1 MGEDFR
7 SWRDRVI
14 TQVRFRPDRNSIAR
28 ELTAHYEDHVRD
40 LERLD
45 YPPKLAEQ
53 RALTAMGD
61 PEAIGK
67 ALDHVHK
74 PWLGWLWIISKAAA
88 LVAAVVLV
96 LTGLSVGDVYSY
108 RIEKGIQ
115 AIRAEQPVYEA
126 DGMFFAGE
134 AEKSEDLSRLTRTSL
149 PASAERCGYTIR
161 VPYAALWRSGD
172 GTYFFSAVVTA
183 ETDAFWRKGPLLSM
197 LRLTTDA
204 GEMYSSGYMGNRYHP
219 EAGRY
224 LCTTEERAGFTQ
236 LRISCALDGVSPQW
250 VELNYPF
257 GEGFTFRVEFEE
269 AFS

>member
-1 MGEDFR
+1 MSAFTD
-7 SWRDRVI
+7 WRDQV
-14 TQVRFRPDRNSIAR
+14 TAQVRFWPDRNSIAR
-28 ELTAHYEDHVRD
+28 ELTDHFQDHTRD

-45 YPPKLAEQ
+45 YPWQLAEE
-53 RALTAMGD
+53 RALAAMGD
-61 PEAIGK
+61 AEKVGR
-67 ALDHVHK
+67 ALDRVHK

-134 AEKSEDLSRLTRTSL
+134 AEKSGDLSRLTRTSL
-149 PASAERCGYTIR
+149 PESAERCGYTIR

-172 GTYFFSAVVTA
+172 GTYFLSAVVTA

>member
-1 MGEDFR
+1 MDDFR

-14 TQVRFRPDRNSIAR
+14 AQVRFRPDRTAIEQ
-28 ELTAHYEDHVRD
+28 ELTDHYEDHVRD

-45 YPPKLAEQ
+45 YPWQLARQ
-53 RALTAMGD
+53 RALVAMGD
-61 PEAIGK
+61 AEEVGR
-67 ALDHVHK
+67 ALDRVHK

-88 LVAAVVLV
+88 LLAAVVLV
-96 LTGLSVGDVYSY
+96 LTALSVGNVYTY
-108 RIEKGIQ
+108 RIERGIQ
-115 AIRAEQPVYEA
+115 AILAEQPVYEA
-126 DGMFFAGE
+126 DGMFFADM
-134 AEKSEDLSRLTRTSL
+134 AEESEELSRLARTSL
-149 PASAERCGYTIR
+149 PESAERCGYTIR

-172 GTYFFSAVVTA
+172 GMYFFSAVVTA

-204 GEMYSSGYMGNRYHP
+204 GEMYSSGYMGDRYHP

-236 LRISCALDGVSPQW
+236 LRISCALDGVSPRW